1 MNRKFSNV
9 LCVLQLTTGIALM
22 GLAGCAHKVTP
33 VSMSAESTPSAEIA
47 NQVALM
53 NQALSAQVDVL
64 ANDDFTKAVSH
75 LSDAQKQNKKGESSD
90 KIMKN
95 IGYSRA
101 YLNKATEVANMVKTS
116 IVQITDARTAALVAG
131 ARSLPK
137 ELANLDD
144 KLKDMTDDAKDIGK
158 ISSGEKAELQSLYLN
173 LELSAIKF
181 KNLNEAK
188 NILSLVKKKGAEK
201 ITPTAYKQ
209 ALEKMNIAEK
219 TIETDRHISAKINPA
234 VQAALASSQRVLK
247 LLESEQNSR
256 NQTPEQ
262 RAMTLE
268 TRDNAVL
275 AAKVETSE
283 VVAVSNIKD
292 KQLQVQDETI
302 TVQGQYISAQ
312 GETLATQSETLTTQG
327 ETLAT
332 QSETLAAQG
341 ATIAVAEGE
350 NREHMRKEQ
359 EDKMVNLAAAQFEKS
374 EAEVYRQDGNL
385 VIRLKKMNFANNR
398 SDLPTESLPVLTK
411 VKEIIKGLSAE
422 SFVVEGHTDAV
433 GSATKNQTLS
443 EKRAKSVAQFFITD
457 KVLADKK
464 IESMGFGYAKPL
476 STNKTKEG
484 RAQNRRVDIIIK
496 TNSTIQL

>member
-1 MNRKFSNV
+1 MNRKISNV
-9 LCVLQLTTGIALM
+9 LCALHFSTGIALM
-22 GLAGCAHKVTP
+22 GLVGCAHEVTP
-33 VSMSAESTPSAEIA
+33 VSMSATSTPSEEIA

-64 ANDDFTKAVSH
+64 ANDEFTKAVSH

-95 IGYSRA
+95 LGYSRA
-101 YLNKATEVANMVKTS
+101 YLNKATEVSNMVKAS
-116 IVQITDARTAALVAG
+116 IIQVTDARTAALIAG

-137 ELANLDD
+137 ELAKLDG
-144 KLKDMTDDAKDIGK
+144 KLKDMTDDSSDIGK
-158 ISSGEKAELQSLYLN
+158 ISSSEKAELQSLYLD

-188 NILSLVKKKGAEK
+188 NILTLVKKKGAEK

-209 ALEKMNIAEK
+209 AVEKMNIAEK
-219 TIETDRHISAKINPA
+219 TIETDRHTSAKINPV
-234 VQAALASSQRVLK
+234 VQDALASSQRVLK

-268 TRDNAVL
+268 TRDNAVI

-283 VVAVSNIKD
+283 VVAVSNFKD

-302 TVQGQYISAQ
+302 AVQGNYISAQ
-312 GETLATQSETLTTQG
+312 GQALASQG
-327 ETLAT
+327 ETLAV
-332 QSETLAAQG
+332 QGETLAVQG
-341 ATIAVAEGE
+341 ATLAVKEDE
-350 NREHMRKEQ
+350 NRELMKKEN
-359 EDKMVNLAAAQFEKS
+359 EEKMVNNAAAQFEKS

-398 SDLPTESLPVLTK
+398 SDLPTSSLPVLTK
-411 VKEIIKGLSAE
+411 VKEIIKGLSAK
-422 SFVVEGHTDAV
+422 SFIVEGHTDAV
-433 GSATKNQTLS
+433 GSAAKNQVLS
-443 EKRAKSVAQFFITD
+443 EKRANSVAQFFISD
-457 KVLADKK
+457 KVLSDKK

-476 STNKTKEG
+476 SSNKTKEG
-484 RAQNRRVDIIIK
+484 RAQNRRVDIVIK
-496 TNSTIQL
+496 TNSTI